1 MQSKDTEGNSFVA
14 VVVDDE
20 VTFYTR
26 NKKQLQRGCATTD
39 LRRMHRTYARP
50 RKRAHSVALSWVLW
64 RVFSQRIE
72 ACRSKRFSGFGSVII
87 RSLRP
92 V

>member
-39 LRRMHRTYARP
+39 LRRTCIVATPGPENAHILLRSAGCFGEFF
-50 RKRAHSVALSWVLW
+50 HSVLKHAVPT
-64 RVFSQRIE
+64 
-72 ACRSKRFSGFGSVII
+72 GFPASA
-87 RSLRP
+87 P
-92 V
+92 